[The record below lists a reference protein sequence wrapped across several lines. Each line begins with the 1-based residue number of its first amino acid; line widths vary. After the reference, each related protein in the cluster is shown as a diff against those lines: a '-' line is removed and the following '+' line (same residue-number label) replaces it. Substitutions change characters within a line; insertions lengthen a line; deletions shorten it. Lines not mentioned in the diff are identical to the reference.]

1 MIMDF
6 LILALFATSVLFSMR
21 KGFAMTLAGFL
32 KGLFSV
38 VIAWLLCDDLSR
50 LLLKLP
56 FVHEL
61 AAERLRL
68 GISARWESSAVFNM
82 LPTLFTEGSNSIADE
97 LINEGVTKLSW
108 LLLTIVSFLVIL
120 LLVKAAARLLE
131 RSFSHRFRGGFI
143 GFSDRFFG
151 LLLGCV
157 VGAFNVLLALA
168 LLLPLAGLLL
178 PSLSSAL
185 PGWFE
190 GSFFARDI
198 YDNNLLLI
206 LLRDFMA

>member
-6 LILALFATSVLFSMR
+6 LILALFAASVLFSMR

-32 KGLFSV
+32 RGLFSV
-38 VIAWLLCDDLSR
+38 VVAWLLCDDLSR

-68 GISARWESSAVFNM
+68 GISARWEGSAVFNM
-82 LPTLFTEGSNSIADE
+82 LPTLFTERSSIADE
-97 LINEGVTKLSW
+97 LVNEGVTKLAW

-120 LLVKAAARLLE
+120 LLVRAAARLLE
-131 RSFSHRFRGGFI
+131 RSFSHRFQGGFI

-168 LLLPLAGLLL
+168 LLLPLAGLLF
-178 PSLSSAL
+178 PSLSAAL